1 MIAKVLNDRA
11 HFQNNTYLICEQKNL
26 CYHEKTSDSFV
37 FMVSMWR
44 QKETESTHV
53 EKGTKERSVVSLYQ
67 TSKIWS
73 RHERKRTSRLI
84 EFYLRKWLL
93 SLYLHGNLD
102 AAHYIGGTTP
112 RCCWP
117 VDVVQNVEE
126 TTWMPSARYC
136 FRDENKLEVD

>member
-1 MIAKVLNDRA
+1 MIAKSFKWPCAFPKKYVFNLWP
-11 HFQNNTYLICEQKNL
+11 EEL
-26 CYHEKTSDSFV
+26 CYHTYAPFV

-73 RHERKRTSRLI
+73 RHEHKRTSRSI

-112 RCCWP
+112 RCWS
-117 VDVVQNVEE
+117 VDVVQNVEG

-136 FRDENKLEVD
+136 SRDENKLKVD